1 MGIYGRFDQ
10 VSLEVITGIK
20 IMLEKIV
27 IPIDLEI
34 GEEIK
39 KDSK

>member
-1 MGIYGRFDQ
+1 MGIYGRFGPVFQ
-10 VSLEVITGIK
+10 EVIAGIK
-20 IMLEKIV
+20 TMLEKIV

-39 KDSK
+39 KHIK

>member
-1 MGIYGRFDQ
+1 MGIYGRSDPVF
-10 VSLEVITGIK
+10 LEVVTGIK

-27 IPIDLEI
+27 IPIDPEI

>member
-1 MGIYGRFDQ
+1 MDIYGKSDLVF
-10 VSLEVITGIK
+10 LEVITGIK
-20 IMLEKIV
+20 IMLEKTV
-27 IPIDLEI
+27 IPIDPEI

>member
-1 MGIYGRFDQ
+1 MAIYGRFDP
-10 VSLEVITGIK
+10 VFLEVIIGIK
-20 IMLEKIV
+20 TMLEKIV